1 MKAPGG
7 IGQLG
12 GANFDPNHH
21 KIKEMNLVGLRR
33 CNLEWVLLIFPTH
46 PRGKTPPLLIGL
58 SFSGMTFA
66 KSLGAS
72 SDQIS
77 IQVPQGGDTKGDD
90 TKDGEKKGDEAKMD
104 DDKGDKGEGED
115 KDKK

>member
-1 MKAPGG
+1 MVKAFT
-7 IGQLG
+7 I
-12 GANFDPNHH
+12 
-21 KIKEMNLVGLRR
+21 
-33 CNLEWVLLIFPTH
+33 LLA
-46 PRGKTPPLLIGL
+46 LLIGL

-77 IQVPQGGDTKGDD
+77 IQVPQGGDTKDD
-90 TKDGEKKGDEAKMD
+90 ETKDGEKTPDAPKMD
-104 DDKGDKGEGED
+104 GKDKGEGEGEGDD